1 MTTPLPSTPC
11 EIRTR
16 DGSYPSV
23 CFGFFQYTDSESSY
37 PVAVIKRKDGTLGSV
52 HVGCVVFDPAEW
64 FMKDGKRVAID
75 RNPAPKDE
83 SKQQNHG

>member
-1 MTTPLPSTPC
+1 MTTSLPSTPC

-23 CFGFFQYTDSESSY
+23 CFGIYQYTDSESSH

-64 FMKDGKRVAID
+64 FMGKDGKRVAID
-75 RNPAPKDE
+75 RREPMKDE
-83 SKQQNHG
+83 KR

>member
-1 MTTPLPSTPC
+1 MTTSLPSTPC

-23 CFGFFQYTDSESSY
+23 CFGFFQYKDSESSY
-37 PVAVIKRKDGTLGSV
+37 PVAVVKLKNGHLGSV
-52 HVGCVVFDPAEW
+52 RVGCVVFDPAEY
-64 FMKDGKRVAID
+64 FMKDGKRVNID

-83 SKQQNHG
+83 KK